1 MRHPSG
7 EISDS
12 SIRQFA
18 QMSLFTEREGGVE
31 HCHLDVLMNATRF
44 LGDWVTERFGDPVA

>member
-7 EISDS
+7 DISDS

-18 QMSLFTEREGGVE
+18 QMSLFTERQGGVE
-31 HCHLDVLMNATRF
+31 HCHLDAPMNATGF
-44 LGDWVTERFGDPVA
+44 LEDWVTQRFGDPVA